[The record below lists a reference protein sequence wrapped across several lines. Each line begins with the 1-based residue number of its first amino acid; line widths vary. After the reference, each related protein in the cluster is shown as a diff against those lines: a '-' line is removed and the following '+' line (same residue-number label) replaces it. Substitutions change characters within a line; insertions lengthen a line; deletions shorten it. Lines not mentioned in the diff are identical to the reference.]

1 MCYDRRLA
9 GGVYCVKALR
19 TRQEGIFS
27 YFEAFSDN
35 DGQFSAITLF
45 LYTLLWTLARSWCK
59 SKWNGTNSKAMY
71 YNVFNDFLK
80 LQFHDLFSNLSFK
93 LLKKMSCE
101 IKMVLKFDS
110 DFTKV

>member
-1 MCYDRRLA
+1 MNKKYLSIHNVLTDRLLA

-45 LYTLLWTLARSWCK
+45 LYTLP
-59 SKWNGTNSKAMY
+59 GPY
-71 YNVFNDFLK
+71 PV
-80 LQFHDLFSNLSFK
+80 
-93 LLKKMSCE
+93 
-101 IKMVLKFDS
+101 
-110 DFTKV
+110 KVQK

>member
-1 MCYDRRLA
+1 MCYNRLLA

-45 LYTLLWTLARSWCK
+45 LYTLP
-59 SKWNGTNSKAMY
+59 GP
-71 YNVFNDFLK
+71 
-80 LQFHDLFSNLSFK
+80 
-93 LLKKMSCE
+93 
-101 IKMVLKFDS
+101 
-110 DFTKV
+110 